1 MPTASKPAGRRFG
14 AHMSV
19 AGGLHRA
26 FEAGVAAG
34 CDCLQVFVKN
44 QRQWRAAPLSDDAVR
59 EFRQAQSATGLAPVV
74 AHASYLI
81 NLASPSDSLR
91 GRSTDALRDELERC
105 EALGVPYLVFHPG
118 AYLDATPAEG
128 IERIAAA
135 IDEIHRSCG
144 GFASRLLLEATAGQG
159 TTLGRTFGELA
170 EIIGKIEDPER
181 VGICLDT
188 CHLFAAGY
196 ELTTQDGYDA
206 MIDELDRTAGLPR
219 VRCIHMNDS
228 KKPLGSRL
236 DRHEHIGK
244 GCIGSAGFR
253 RIVTDER
260 WRDVP
265 MILETPKGANP
276 AGRDW
281 DRVNLAALRRL
292 CQPVAPKA
300 RRTRP

>member
-1 MPTASKPAGRRFG
+1 MPNRSSEPNRRFG

-34 CDCLQVFVKN
+34 CDCLQIFVKN
-44 QRQWRAAPLSDDAVR
+44 QRQWRAAPLSDTAIR
-59 EFRQAQSATGLAPVV
+59 EFQQAQSATGLAPVV

-91 GRSTDALRDELERC
+91 KRSADALRDELERC
-105 EALGVPYLVFHPG
+105 EALRVSHLVFHPG
-118 AYLDATPAEG
+118 AYLDSTPSEG
-128 IERIAAA
+128 MQRIA
-135 IDEIHRSCG
+135 DEINGIHRRCA
-144 GFASRLLLEATAGQG
+144 GFTSGLLLEVTAGQG
-159 TTLGRTFGELA
+159 TTLGRTFAELA
-170 EIIGKIEDPER
+170 EIIEKTEESAR
-181 VGICLDT
+181 VGVCLDT
-188 CHLFAAGY
+188 CHLLAAGY
-196 ELTTQDGYDA
+196 DITSQEGYDA
-206 MIDELDRTAGLPR
+206 MIGELDRTVGLER

-228 KKPLGSRL
+228 KNPLGSRL

-253 RIVTDER
+253 RIVSDER
-260 WRDVP
+260 WRDLP
-265 MILETPKGANP
+265 MILETPKGTNP

-292 CQPVAPKA
+292 CHPVAPRV
-300 RRTRP
+300 RRSRS